1 MSGPATGSADTSTA
15 SPSAELP
22 IPSGAEGA
30 EEVEKKSVYILAE
43 IQ

>member
-30 EEVEKKSVYILAE
+30 EEVEESVYILAE